1 MCNLKKKSSTYGT
14 TQINDTDESSKE
26 KKLRK
31 YEILVAIEKVMLQP

>member
-1 MCNLKKKSSTYGT
+1 MGQLKLMTRMSPQKK
-14 TQINDTDESSKE
+14 